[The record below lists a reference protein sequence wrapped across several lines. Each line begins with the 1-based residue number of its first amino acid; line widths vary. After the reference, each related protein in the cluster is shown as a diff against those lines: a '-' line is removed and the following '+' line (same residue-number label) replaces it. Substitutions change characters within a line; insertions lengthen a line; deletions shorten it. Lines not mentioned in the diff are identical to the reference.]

1 MQWHFD
7 NELPIY
13 TQLVGHIKRAIA
25 TGELRPGEKMT
36 PVRELSLEAGVNP
49 NTMQRALQQLE
60 REGLV
65 YPQRGNGRYVTEDV
79 DVIDG
84 ARKTLAAG
92 HVRRYREAMRALGY
106 SEEEMSGL
114 LRESREEENDGSMS

>member
-1 MQWHFD
+1 MQWHLD

-79 DVIDG
+79 DVIG
-84 ARKTLAAG
+84 RARSALAAG

-106 SEEEMSGL
+106 TEEEMTGL

>member
-1 MQWHFD
+1 MLWHFD

-13 TQLVGHIKRAIA
+13 TQLVSQIKRAIA
-25 TGELRPGEKMT
+25 TGELAPGARMT
-36 PVRELSLEAGVNP
+36 PVRDLSLEAGVNP

-65 YPQRGNGRYVTEDV
+65 YSQRGNGRYITEDV
-79 DVIDG
+79 AAI
-84 ARKTLAAG
+84 ARARDALASG

-106 SEEEMSGL
+106 SDEEMTAL
-114 LRESREEENDGSMS
+114 LKRGAEEDEDGKLS

>member
-7 NELPIY
+7 SELPIY
-13 TQLVGHIKRAIA
+13 AQLVAHIKRAIA

-36 PVRELSLEAGVNP
+36 PVRDLSLEAGVNP

-65 YPQRGNGRYVTEDV
+65 YPQRGNGRYVTEDTG
-79 DVIDG
+79 VIER

-92 HVRRYREAMRALGY
+92 HVRRYREAMRALGC
-106 SEEEMSGL
+106 SEEEMIGL
-114 LRESREEENDGSMS
+114 LRESREEENDGNLS

>member
-84 ARKTLAAG
+84 ARKTLAAA

>member
-1 MQWHFD
+1 MLWHFD

>member
-1 MQWHFD
+1 MQWHLD

-79 DVIDG
+79 DVIDR
-84 ARKTLAAG
+84 ARKALAAG

-106 SEEEMSGL
+106 SEEEMAAL
-114 LRESREEENDGSMS
+114 LRENREEENNGSMS